1 MNQVLVFDMGGV
13 LYEFLGDRLIA
24 ENSRRARRWRSEEV
38 QAVWGQLVLGFET
51 GAATE
56 AEFAATVIR
65 TFDLTLSATQFLS
78 AFRRAAMGYY
88 PGALEL
94 VHELAARYRVLS
106 LSNTNSIQWPKVLED
121 LGAQDPFHAH
131 HPSHVSGFHKPDPR
145 AYAAVAAAH
154 DPATQFY
161 FFDDRAVNVA
171 AARAFGWH
179 AQRAVGIAQLR
190 NACADLGLLV
200 R

>member
-24 ENSRRARRWRSEEV
+24 EHSRRARRWRSEEV
-38 QAVWGQLVLGFET
+38 QAVWAPLVLGFET
-51 GAATE
+51 GAASE
-56 AEFAATVIR
+56 PDFAEMVIR
-65 TFDLTLSATQFLS
+65 VFDLTLQPAQFLS
-78 AFRRAAMGYY
+78 AFRSAAMGYY
-88 PGALEL
+88 PGALDL
-94 VHELAARYRVLS
+94 VRELAARYRVLS
-106 LSNTNSIQWPKVLED
+106 LSNTNSVQWPKVLED

-145 AYAAVAAAH
+145 AYAAIAAAYE
-154 DPATQFY
+154 PGTPFC

-171 AARAFGWH
+171 AARAFGWQAH
-179 AQRAVGIAQLR
+179 RTVGIAQLQQT
-190 NACADLGLLV
+190 CAGLALLA